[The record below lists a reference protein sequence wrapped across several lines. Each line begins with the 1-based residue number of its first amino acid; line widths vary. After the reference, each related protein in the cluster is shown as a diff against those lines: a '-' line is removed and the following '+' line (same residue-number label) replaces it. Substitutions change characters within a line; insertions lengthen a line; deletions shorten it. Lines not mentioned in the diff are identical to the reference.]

1 MSMHIPS
8 KYDIGII
15 CVCLGILMFI
25 SCMITAE
32 IQKRKNKLRYGIV
45 SLLSIIGF
53 FLIIIAVTTF
63 NLGYIFNLLIYI
75 SGIFILGKDIISF
88 IIKKKYSSE
97 KSKSIKIK
105 CHWVGSIITY
115 LMITLL
121 NKVHS
126 PSFELVEIY
135 FIVVLLVDLPI
146 TYSLNHYLNL
156 YESGI
161 AISTFSF
168 PEKIIPYDELISYE
182 NIEIINF
189 FEYEKNKFI
198 LNIKVKNSKRK
209 SPYEYIINARAK
221 DEFLSFIENYV
232 QESKINYVIEY

>member
-1 MSMHIPS
+1 MNMYIPS
-8 KYDIGII
+8 KYDNGII
-15 CVCLGILMFI
+15 VVCLGILMFI

-32 IQKRKNKLRYGIV
+32 IQKRKNKLKDAIV
-45 SLLSIIGF
+45 NILLIIGF
-53 FLIIIAVTTF
+53 FLVIIAVPTF
-63 NLGYIFNLLIYI
+63 NLGYIFNFLIYI
-75 SGIFILGKDIISF
+75 SGIVILGKDIISF
-88 IIKKKYSSE
+88 IIKQKHSNE
-97 KSKSIKIK
+97 KSQSIKIK
-105 CHWVGSIITY
+105 CNWVGSIVTY

-121 NKVHS
+121 NKIHN

-135 FIVVLLVDLPI
+135 IILVLLADLTI

-168 PEKIIPYDELISYE
+168 PKKMIPYDEIISYE
-182 NIEIINF
+182 NVENIHF
-189 FEYEKNKFI
+189 FEYKKNKFI

-209 SPYEYIINARAK
+209 SPYEYIINAMAK

-232 QESKINYVIEY
+232 HESKIGNN